1 MRMLKF
7 WIVVLFWAHQ
17 FTGAVRVEGL
27 TLGKM
32 LSVGNQGTV
41 VAATCAAA

>member
-1 MRMLKF
+1 MLKF

-27 TLGKM
+27 TLAKF
-32 LSVGNQGTV
+32 LSVGNQVTV
-41 VAATCAAA
+41 VTAAVALA